1 MHGYAPL
8 TDDRIWLPEDATRVD
23 PRPGGEFVLYWMQVT
38 HRAHDNFALN
48 HAIERANALGLPV
61 LVYHGLR
68 HDYPWAS
75 DRFHTFI
82 LEGVRDLVAA
92 FAARGIQYAFYLDDR
107 EAGGD
112 EAGPSPLVALAMRA
126 ALVVTDWFPT
136 FIMPRQLKALRARID
151 VPVVAVDSA
160 TVIPAKRLAKSYSAA
175 RWIRPDLMGPLPDWL
190 LPVEVVEPE
199 VRREI
204 ELPFTPTRPADDLAA
219 LVASCAI
226 DHSVAPA
233 RGWTG
238 GTGAARAR
246 LDWWLEHGLP
256 RYLERNDPNVDVTS
270 KMSPWLH
277 FGHVSVH
284 EVLLAAREAG
294 PDAPWQK
301 FLDETLTW
309 RELAFNFCRFQPK
322 HRTVAGI
329 PDWARTELAEHE
341 GDPRQAIYTDEELER
356 GTTDDELWNACQQ
369 AYLRDGWMHNY
380 LRMLWGKSVIGW
392 TEDAP
397 RALRVLEHL
406 NNKYALDGR
415 DPNTYGGILWCFGR
429 FDRPFFRRPV
439 YGTIRYM
446 STNAA
451 RKKFDVP
458 AYIRSMAPGG

>member
-1 MHGYAPL
+1 MPGYAPL
-8 TDDRIWLPEDATRVD
+8 TDDRLWLPRGTTQAA

-48 HAIERANALGLPV
+48 HAIEQANALGVPV

-75 DRFHTFI
+75 DRLHTFI
-82 LEGVRDLVAA
+82 LQGVRDLVAA

-107 EAGGD
+107 DPGETG
-112 EAGPSPLVALAMRA
+112 ERPSPLVALAERA

-136 FIMPRQLKALRARID
+136 FIMPRQLKALRERVG

-160 TVIPAKRLAKSYSAA
+160 LVIPAKRLTKSYSAA
-175 RWIRPDLMGPLPDWL
+175 RWIRPDLMGPLGDWL
-190 LPVEVVEPE
+190 LPIETVEPE
-199 VRREI
+199 VRRPI
-204 ELPFTPTRPADDLAA
+204 DLPFAVTEPGEDIAA
-219 LVASCAI
+219 LVAACDI
-226 DHSVAPA
+226 DHNVPPA

-238 GTGAARAR
+238 GTRAAQAR

-270 KMSPWLH
+270 RMSPWLH

-294 PDAPWQK
+294 PAEPWKK

-322 HRTVAGI
+322 HRTVEAI
-329 PDWARTELAEHE
+329 PDWARTELADHE
-341 GDPRQAIYTDEELER
+341 DDPREAIYSDEQLER
-356 GTTDDELWNACQQ
+356 GETDDELWNACQQ

-392 TEDAP
+392 TENAA
-397 RALRVLEHL
+397 RALRILEHL

-415 DPNTYGGILWCFGR
+415 DPNSYGGILWCFGR
-429 FDRPFFRRPV
+429 FDRPFFRRPI
-439 YGTIRYM
+439 YGTVRYM

-458 AYIRSMAPGG
+458 AYIRSMA